1 MPAVSIEAPESE
13 RGSVQ
18 PGRCAVLALL
28 TREAAPMPRE
38 QTHSVELGPTDPQ
51 RAPTE
56 GRKAAL
62 MLRLSLGLPTLPA
75 TLGFKRRQLLAIVRC
90 PEEKV
95 ILLFQHWMLISC
107 QMAPSDG
114 TGQAVG
120 PRMLASVRKVT
131 PGHTCVPGDPGPPE
145 GRTAGSSSL

>member
-1 MPAVSIEAPESE
+1 MPAVSREAPESE

-38 QTHSVELGPTDPQ
+38 QTYSVELGPTDPQ
-51 RAPTE
+51 RAATA
-56 GRKAAL
+56 GCKAAL

-75 TLGFKRRQLLAIVRC
+75 ALGFKCRQLLAIVWC

-95 ILLFQHWMLISC
+95 ILPFQYWMLIRC
-107 QMAPSDG
+107 QMAQSDG

-120 PRMLASVRKVT
+120 PRMLASVRKVAR
-131 PGHTCVPGDPGPPE
+131 GRTCVPGDPGPPE
-145 GRTAGSSSL
+145 GRTAGSPFL